1 MLTKK
6 IKSHLDKKTIEQ
18 IKKSLEERKKEI
30 ENELKKITKEDKH
43 EREKHKTIFPEFGDK
58 NDENANEIASF
69 TDNLSLS
76 KSLNDTLRDIKSALN
91 RIKNGTYGICKYC
104 KKPISK
110 ERLMIR
116 PVSSACI
123 ACKKK
128 LKGEL

>member
-1 MLTKK
+1 MLIKK

-18 IKKSLEERKKEI
+18 IKKSLEKRKKDI

-43 EREKHKTIFPEFGDK
+43 EREKHKTIFPEFGNK

-69 TDNLSLS
+69 TDNLSLG
-76 KSLNDTLRDIKSALN
+76 KSLDHTLRDIENTLK
-91 RIKNGTYGICKYC
+91 RIEKGTYGICKYC

-110 ERLMIR
+110 ERLKIR

-123 ACKKK
+123 VCKKR